1 LPCRSDK
8 PDALGE
14 EFQVEDDPAVL
25 QVGNAR
31 FEGDQGFAAIR
42 LLDLQ
47 QVASAEIPSPTP
59 AGGDPLQTFENAA
72 DWITP
77 GDRSS
82 GVSKSQWGGISW
94 RIYGLFTRCL

>member
-14 EFQVEDDPAVL
+14 EFRVEDDPAVL

-47 QVASAEIPSPTP
+47 QVACAEIPSPTP
-59 AGGDPLQTFENAA
+59 AGGDPLRSLAA
-72 DWITP
+72 RAT
-77 GDRSS
+77 
-82 GVSKSQWGGISW
+82 
-94 RIYGLFTRCL
+94 